1 MSSIE
6 PSFGKLFYHDD
17 YTQDAELL
25 RLALSEVAV
34 EIGHSL
40 ENPISI
46 SLLCLE
52 TMIPSRTCWLIYLDI
67 FKIINEDNGE
77 GLESLNQVKA
87 IIVNH
92 FPDAK
97 NFSNLFVMA
106 FLKAMVK
113 CMLPELLP
121 HIKRLS
127 I

>member
-1 MSSIE
+1 MSGIE

-17 YTQDAELL
+17 YTQYAELL
-25 RLALSEVAV
+25 CLAISEVAAEV
-34 EIGHSL
+34 GHSL

-52 TMIPSRTCWLIYLDI
+52 TMIPSRVCWLIYLDI
-67 FKIINEDNGE
+67 FKIINEDDSK

-87 IIVNH
+87 IIVKH

-106 FLKAMVK
+106 FMKAMAK

-121 HIKRLS
+121 HIKKLS